1 MVVLGDKRSTFLKSN
16 VDKYNGRG
24 GRVDVGFWGPTP
36 NRRFPEITG
45 EDNLTVF
52 SYSGRVK
59 SPNGGGSGEEPIC
72 DSFRSSGM
80 DLL

>member
-1 MVVLGDKRSTFLKSN
+1 MAQKVNETGCLFSGLDQNEIYTSS
-16 VDKYNGRG
+16 
-24 GRVDVGFWGPTP
+24 

-45 EDNLTVF
+45 EDNLIVF

-59 SPNGGGSGEEPIC
+59 SPEWRRSGQEPIC